1 MRKVTLQGTG
11 LEVSRFI
18 FGTGSLHHL
27 GRDAAAE
34 QLLDAAADH
43 GFSHFDTAPYY
54 GLGLGEARLGRL
66 LRRRPD
72 CTVTTKVGLYPR
84 LGGGTRSAMLA
95 GKAAGRLL
103 PPLSRPR
110 ADWSVRRAKAS
121 LERSLRRLG
130 RERIDL
136 LLLHEPD
143 AALLDSD
150 EWRRWIE
157 DEPRV
162 LRYGLA
168 GEAERLLPFVRR
180 DDPLARLLQTRDSL
194 VRSEADAFGDR
205 FPEITYSY
213 VSGAD
218 NGDVRATLAAALERQ
233 SEGAVIVSTRRAER
247 LPLYAELAR

>member
-1 MRKVTLQGTG
+1 MRRVVLPGTG
-11 LEVSRFI
+11 LAVSRFI

-27 GRDAAAE
+27 GSGAAE
-34 QLLDAAADH
+34 RLLDAAAEH

-54 GLGLGEARLGRL
+54 GLGLGEVLLGRL
-66 LRRRPD
+66 LRRRAD

-84 LGGGTRSAMLA
+84 LGGGSTRAAMLA
-95 GKAAGRLL
+95 CKAAGRLV

-143 AALLDSD
+143 AAMIDSD
-150 EWRRWIE
+150 EWRRWLE

-162 LRYGLA
+162 LHFGLA
-168 GEAERLLPFVRR
+168 GETDRLLPFVRR
-180 DDPLARLLQTRDSL
+180 DDPLARVLQTRDSL
-194 VRSEADAFGDR
+194 DRREADAFDA
-205 FPEITYSY
+205 FPHITYSY
-213 VSGAD
+213 VSGAA
-218 NGDVRATLAAALERQ
+218 GGEARAALAGALERQ
-233 SEGAVIVSTRRAER
+233 RDGAVIVSTRRADR
-247 LPLYAELAR
+247 LPLYAELAG